1 MDIYNPFR
9 ELCSLPVDILQL
21 KVKALTSDRLRV
33 YPENLAFQLFII
45 LKQFTHEICS
55 FLEK

>member
-21 KVKALTSDRLRV
+21 KVKALTSDRLHV

-45 LKQFTHEICS
+45 LKQFTHEIC
-55 FLEK
+55 

>member
-9 ELCSLPVDILQL
+9 ELRSLPVDILQL
-21 KVKALTSDRLRV
+21 KVKALTSDRLHV

-45 LKQFTHEICS
+45 LKQFTCEIC
-55 FLEK
+55 